1 MRFISSQRK
10 SVRKSP
16 DPLHMPDNNE
26 NVNEISPI
34 DGSADRD
41 NSDEQG
47 VFLADCDETVSHEQN
62 DNFDK
67 RGSSVRGEDEALRSL
82 LISLLRVTY
91 KWSVQHG
98 YESVPP
104 GVLLRQV
111 CTMIDAIEI
120 AFTDENQ

>member
-1 MRFISSQRK
+1 MRFISRQRK
-10 SVRKSP
+10 SARKSP
-16 DPLHMPDNNE
+16 DSSHTPDNNE
-26 NVNEISPI
+26 NVNKISSI

-41 NSDEQG
+41 NSNEQEVSPAG
-47 VFLADCDETVSHEQN
+47 CDEMASHKQN
-62 DNFDK
+62 DNVDR
-67 RGSSVRGEDEALRSL
+67 RGSSVRGEDDALRSL

-120 AFTDENQ
+120 AFTDEEQ